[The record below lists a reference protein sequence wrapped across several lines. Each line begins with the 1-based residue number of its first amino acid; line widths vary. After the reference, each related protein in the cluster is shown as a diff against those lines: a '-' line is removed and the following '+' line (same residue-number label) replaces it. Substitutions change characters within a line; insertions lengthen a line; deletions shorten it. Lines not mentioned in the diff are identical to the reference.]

1 MNHPLYPLCGPVKG
15 PNAFEQMETSCVKE
29 EPRSRTLTSYPR
41 CIGPSLEPFDPVEL
55 AYETEKIV
63 CRGDARK
70 YTDFYVVGVYGGI
83 ATGYA
88 VGCCLRCVFCWVD
101 WSRDYPQRFGQ
112 FYSPDEAFRRLKAAA
127 RRGVNRLRVS
137 GAEPT
142 IGKSHLLALLERF
155 EASDFELFI
164 LETNGILF
172 GVDKDYVRAISRL
185 KKIHV
190 RVSLK
195 AGTPEAF
202 ARKTGAEPESFD
214 IPFRGVRNL
223 LDCGVSFHVAAMSAD
238 PRIMTPEERR
248 SLIERLEDVD
258 LGLALNLEEEIVDRY
273 RTTLARLRYAAL
285 DLDWPLRE
293 AYAPIRSSKPK

>member
-1 MNHPLYPLCGPVKG
+1 
-15 PNAFEQMETSCVKE
+15 METSYVKE
-29 EPRSRTLTSYPR
+29 EPRSGTLTSYPR
-41 CIGPSLEPFDPVEL
+41 CIGRGLEPFDPVKL
-55 AYETEKIV
+55 AYETEKNV

-70 YTDFYVVGVYGGI
+70 YTDFYVVGAYGGI

-101 WSRDYPQRFGQ
+101 WSRDYPEKFGQ
-112 FYSPDEAFRRLKAAA
+112 FYSPNEAFRRLKAAA
-127 RRGVNRLRVS
+127 AGRGVNRLRVS

-155 EASDFELFI
+155 EASDFGLFI

-202 ARKTGAEPESFD
+202 ARKTGARPESFE

-223 LDCGVSFHVAAMSAD
+223 LDCGVSFRVAAMSAD

-248 SLIERLEDVD
+248 GLIERLEDVD

-273 RTTLARLRYAAL
+273 RTTLARLRYAGL
-285 DLDWPLRE
+285 DLDWPLKE
-293 AYAPIRSSKPK
+293 VYAPIRPSKSK